1 VTEPAVAELSFIDL
15 VRAPAYRAGPHR
27 FASDPQRRCLAVA

>member
-1 VTEPAVAELSFIDL
+1 VTEPAVAELSFIV

-27 FASDPQRRCLAVA
+27 FSSDPQRRRLAVA